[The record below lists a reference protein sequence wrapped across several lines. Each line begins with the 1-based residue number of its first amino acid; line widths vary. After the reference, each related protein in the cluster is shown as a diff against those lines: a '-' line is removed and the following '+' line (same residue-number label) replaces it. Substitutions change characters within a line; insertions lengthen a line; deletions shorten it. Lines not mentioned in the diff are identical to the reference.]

1 MKQETKIILILSDMM
16 SFANY
21 SMEVARASVTLLDA
35 VLTVLTITEY
45 AEKTVHWCVFMKQI
59 SGIQLFSLFSC

>member
-1 MKQETKIILILSDMM
+1 MM

-45 AEKTVHWCVFMKQI
+45 AEKTVH
-59 SGIQLFSLFSC
+59 